1 MSNYKALSLVLI
13 AATALGG
20 CGASDLAK
28 REIDRTSAAAYA
40 ANNDSRQPLP
50 ASDVSVVKVKDNVY
64 IGARVQAI
72 DYGDPLPRQFET
84 ENGVTIARARPMRL
98 TEIASLLTQIT
109 RIPTVI
115 STDDGGSPI
124 PGTLANG
131 VGSSGAVGGGARPI
145 NVGVPQQ
152 AASSVVANA
161 PSDIQSAINQLSNAP
176 GSTVAAGNS
185 FTYLDSSSPLEMK
198 ITYTGRLSGLLD
210 LVGSHFNV
218 GWKHTNGR
226 IVFSRVITRTF
237 DLPTLGASQELE
249 FNLHGGS
256 SSGSASGGS
265 SAGGS
270 GSQTTSQIDQKA
282 AVKAAFDPWKS
293 IDNSLKQIIG
303 NAGRYDVSP
312 STGTITVTASPAV
325 MQRVGDYVETMRALL
340 SKQVAM
346 SVQVLNVSL
355 SSEDKFDNNVSV
367 LFRGSKLGGAVGNG
381 GTVTSSDPLSAVTSQ
396 LGPSAPGMGWAILS
410 GKFAGSNAV
419 VDALSQNGRVSVVTT
434 ASLTTV
440 NGAPVPLQVV
450 NRRGYLAQITVQQA
464 ATTTTAG
471 TTGVFEQLT
480 PGEVTTGFNMQLLPR
495 ILKDGN
501 LSLGYSISVSELVG
515 AQNGFDVFS
524 SGGNQIQLPNVNMRN
539 FVQQSIVPNGS
550 TLVLAGFE
558 QVRATENKTGMLNPD
573 FFQLGGGRDAKN
585 AREVI
590 VILITPTLLDVNG
603 VTSRSRGA
611 ESPRLQE
618 AVR

>member
-1 MSNYKALSLVLI
+1 MSSYKALSLVLA
-13 AATALGG
+13 AATALAG
-20 CGASDLAK
+20 CSASDLAK
-28 REIDRTSAAAYA
+28 REIDRTSAAAFA
-40 ANNDSRQPLP
+40 ANNDSRQPIP
-50 ASDVSVVKVKDNVY
+50 ASDVSVIKVKDSVY
-64 IGARVQAI
+64 VGARVQPI

-84 ENGVTIARARPMRL
+84 ETGVTIARARPMRL
-98 TEIASLLTQIT
+98 TEISSLLTQIT
-109 RIPTVI
+109 RIPVVI
-115 STDDGGSPI
+115 STDDGGTPI
-124 PGTLANG
+124 PGTVATG
-131 VGSSGAVGGGARPI
+131 VGATGGAAGGARPI

-152 AASSVVANA
+152 TSQNVVANA
-161 PSDIQSAINQLSNAP
+161 PSDIQSAINQLSGGP
-176 GSTVAAGNS
+176 GSTVATASS
-185 FTYLDSSSPLEMK
+185 FTYYDSSSPLEMK
-198 ITYTGRLSGLLD
+198 LTYTGRLSGLLD

-218 GWKHTNGR
+218 GWKHVNGR

-237 DLPTLGASQELE
+237 DLPTLGATQDLE

-256 SSGSASGGS
+256 SSGSTTGGGSGGGGS
-265 SAGGS
+265 S
-270 GSQTTSQIDQKA
+270 TTSQLDQKA
-282 AVKAAFDPWKS
+282 AIKASFDPWKS

-312 STGTITVTASPAV
+312 ATGTITVTASPAV
-325 MQRVGDYVETMRALL
+325 IQRVGDYIETMRALL

-346 SVQVLNVSL
+346 SVQVLNVTLDSQ
-355 SSEDKFDNNVSV
+355 DKFDNNVSV
-367 LFRGSKLGGAVGNG
+367 LFRGTKLGAAVGNG
-381 GTVTSSDPLSAVTSQ
+381 GKVASDPLTSVTDK
-396 LGPSAPGMGWAILS
+396 LGASAPGMGWAILS

-419 VDALSQNGRVSVVTT
+419 IDALSQNGRVSVVTT

-464 ATTTTAG
+464 ATSTTSG
-471 TTGVFEQLT
+471 SSGVFEQLT
-480 PGEVTTGFNMQLLPR
+480 PGEVTTGFNMQLMPR

-501 LSLGYSISVSELVG
+501 LVLQYGINVSELVG

-539 FVQQSIVPNGS
+539 FVQQSIIPNGS

-558 QVRATENKTGMLNPD
+558 QVRATENKSGMFNPD
-573 FFQLGGGRDAKN
+573 FFQLGGGRDARN
-585 AREVI
+585 TREVI

-611 ESPRLQE
+611 EAPRLQE

>member
-1 MSNYKALSLVLI
+1 MSSYKSLSLVLA
-13 AATALGG
+13 AATALAG
-20 CGASDLAK
+20 CSASDLAR
-28 REIDRTSAAAYA
+28 REIDRTQAAAYA
-40 ANNDSRQPLP
+40 ANNDSRQPIP

-64 IGARVQAI
+64 VGARVQAI

-84 ENGVTIARARPMRL
+84 DTGVTIARARPMRL
-98 TEIASLLTQIT
+98 TEIASLLTQVT
-109 RIPTVI
+109 RIPVVI
-115 STDDGGSPI
+115 STDDGGAPI
-124 PGTLANG
+124 PGTVASG
-131 VGSSGAVGGGARPI
+131 VGGAAAGGSRPV

-152 AASSVVANA
+152 AASVVAGA
-161 PSDIQSAINQLSNAP
+161 PSDIQSAINQLSGSS
-176 GSTVAAGNS
+176 GSTVATANS
-185 FTYLDSSSPLEMK
+185 FTYFDSSSPLEMK
-198 ITYTGRLSGLLD
+198 LTYTGRLSGLLD

-218 GWKHTNGR
+218 GWKHNNGR

-237 DLPTLGASQELE
+237 DLPSLGATQDLE

-265 SAGGS
+265 GS
-270 GSQTTSQIDQKA
+270 GSGSSTTSQLDQKA
-282 AVKAAFDPWKS
+282 AIKASFDPWKS

-312 STGTITVTASPAV
+312 ATGTITVTASPAV
-325 MQRVGDYVETMRALL
+325 IQRVAEYVETMRALL

-346 SVQVLNVSL
+346 SVQVLNVTL
-355 SSEDKFDNNVSV
+355 KSEDKFDNNVSL
-367 LFRGSKLGGAVGNG
+367 LFRGTKLGSAVGNG
-381 GTVTSSDPLSAVTSQ
+381 GTVAQTDPLSAVTST
-396 LGPSAPGMGWAILS
+396 LGSSAPGLGWAILS

-419 VDALSQNGRVSVVTT
+419 IDALSQNGRVSVVTT

-464 ATTTTAG
+464 ATTTTSG
-471 TTGVFEQLT
+471 STGVFEQLT

-501 LSLGYSISVSELVG
+501 LVLQYGINVSELVG

-558 QVRATENKTGMLNPD
+558 QVRATETKTGMFTPD
-573 FFQLGGGRDAKN
+573 FLQLGGGRDSQN
-585 AREVI
+585 NREVI
-590 VILITPTLLDVNG
+590 VILITPTLLDVNA
-603 VTSRSRGA
+603 VTTRTRGSEA
-611 ESPRLQE
+611 PRLQE
-618 AVR
+618 VVR

>member
-1 MSNYKALSLVLI
+1 MSSYKALSLVLA
-13 AATALGG
+13 AATALAG
-20 CGASDLAK
+20 CSASDLAK
-28 REIDRTSAAAYA
+28 RELDRTSAAAFA
-40 ANNDSRQPLP
+40 ANNDSRQPIP
-50 ASDVSVVKVKDNVY
+50 ASDVSVIKVKDSVY
-64 IGARVQAI
+64 VGARVQPI

-84 ENGVTIARARPMRL
+84 ETGVTIARARPMRL
-98 TEIASLLTQIT
+98 TEISSLLTQIT
-109 RIPTVI
+109 RIPVVI
-115 STDDGGSPI
+115 STDDGGTPI
-124 PGTLANG
+124 PGTVATG
-131 VGSSGAVGGGARPI
+131 IGAAGGAAGGARPV

-152 AASSVVANA
+152 TAQNVVANA
-161 PSDIQSAINQLSNAP
+161 PSDIQSAINQLSGAP
-176 GSTVAAGNS
+176 GSTVASANS
-185 FTYLDSSSPLEMK
+185 FTYFDSSSPLEMK

-218 GWKHTNGR
+218 GWKHINGR

-237 DLPTLGASQELE
+237 DLPTLGATQDLE

-256 SSGSASGGS
+256 SSGSTTGGGS
-265 SAGGS
+265 SGGGS
-270 GSQTTSQIDQKA
+270 STTSQLDQKA
-282 AVKAAFDPWKS
+282 AIKAAFDPWKS

-312 STGTITVTASPAV
+312 ATGTITVTASPAV
-325 MQRVGDYVETMRALL
+325 IQRVGEYVETMRALL

-346 SVQVLNVSL
+346 SVQVLNVTL
-355 SSEDKFDNNVSV
+355 NSEDKFDNNVNV
-367 LFRGSKLGGAVGNG
+367 LFRGTKLGSAVGNG
-381 GTVTSSDPLSAVTSQ
+381 GTVAADPLTSVTDK
-396 LGPSAPGMGWAILS
+396 LGAATPGLGWAILS

-419 VDALSQNGRVSVVTT
+419 IDALSQNGRVSVVTT

-464 ATTTTAG
+464 ATSTTSG
-471 TTGVFEQLT
+471 SSGVFEQLT
-480 PGEVTTGFNMQLLPR
+480 PGEVTTGFNMQLMPR

-501 LSLGYSISVSELVG
+501 LVLQYGINVSELVG
-515 AQNGFDVFS
+515 SQNGFDVFS

-539 FVQQSIVPNGS
+539 FVQQSIIPNGS

-558 QVRATENKTGMLNPD
+558 QVRATETKTGMFNPD
-573 FFQLGGGRDAKN
+573 FFQLGGGRDARN
-585 AREVI
+585 TREVI
-590 VILITPTLLDVNG
+590 VILITPTLLDVNA

-611 ESPRLQE
+611 EAPRLQE

>member
-1 MSNYKALSLVLI
+1 MSSYKALSLVLA
-13 AATALGG
+13 AATALAG
-20 CGASDLAK
+20 CSASDLAK
-28 REIDRTSAAAYA
+28 RELDRTSAAAFA
-40 ANNDSRQPLP
+40 ANNDSRQPIP
-50 ASDVSVVKVKDNVY
+50 ASDVSVIKVKDSVY
-64 IGARVQAI
+64 VGARVQPI

-84 ENGVTIARARPMRL
+84 ETGVTIARARPMRL
-98 TEIASLLTQIT
+98 TEISSLLTQIT
-109 RIPTVI
+109 RIPVVI
-115 STDDGGSPI
+115 STDDGGAPI
-124 PGTLANG
+124 PGTVATG
-131 VGSSGAVGGGARPI
+131 IGGAGGAAGGARPI

-152 AASSVVANA
+152 TAQGVVANA
-161 PSDIQSAINQLSNAP
+161 PSDIQSAINQLSGAP
-176 GSTVAAGNS
+176 GSTVASANS
-185 FTYLDSSSPLEMK
+185 FTYIDSSSPLEMK
-198 ITYTGRLSGLLD
+198 VTYTGRLSGLLD

-218 GWKHTNGR
+218 GWKHINGR

-237 DLPTLGASQELE
+237 DLPTLGATQDLE

-256 SSGSASGGS
+256 SSGSTTGGGS
-265 SAGGS
+265 SGGGS
-270 GSQTTSQIDQKA
+270 STTSQLDQKA
-282 AVKAAFDPWKS
+282 AIKASFDPWKS

-312 STGTITVTASPAV
+312 ATGTITVTASPAV
-325 MQRVGDYVETMRALL
+325 IQRVGDYVETMRALL

-346 SVQVLNVSL
+346 SVQVLNVTLDSQ
-355 SSEDKFDNNVSV
+355 DKFDNNVSV
-367 LFRGSKLGGAVGNG
+367 LFRGTKLGAAVGTG
-381 GTVTSSDPLSAVTSQ
+381 GKVAADPLTSVTDK
-396 LGPSAPGMGWAILS
+396 LGATAPGMGWAILS

-419 VDALSQNGRVSVVTT
+419 IDALSQNGRVSVVTT

-464 ATTTTAG
+464 ATSTTSG
-471 TTGVFEQLT
+471 SSGVFEQLT

-501 LSLGYSISVSELVG
+501 LVLQYGINVSELVG
-515 AQNGFDVFS
+515 SQNGFDVFS

-539 FVQQSIVPNGS
+539 FVQQSIIPNGS

-558 QVRATENKTGMLNPD
+558 QVRATETKTGMFNPD
-573 FFQLGGGRDAKN
+573 FFQLGGGRDARN
-585 AREVI
+585 TREVI
-590 VILITPTLLDVNG
+590 VILITPTLLDVNA

-611 ESPRLQE
+611 EAPRLQE

>member
-1 MSNYKALSLVLI
+1 MSNFKALSLVLV

-20 CGASDLAK
+20 CGATDLAK
-28 REIDRTSAAAYA
+28 REIDRTSAAAFA
-40 ANNDSRQPLP
+40 ANNDSRQPIP

-64 IGARVQAI
+64 VGARVQAI

-84 ENGVTIARARPMRL
+84 DTGVTIARARPMRL
-98 TEIASLLTQIT
+98 TEVASLLTQIT
-109 RIPTVI
+109 RIPVVI
-115 STDDGGSPI
+115 STDDGGAPI
-124 PGTLANG
+124 PGTIANG
-131 VGSSGAVGGGARPI
+131 VGAAGGAGGARAV

-152 AASSVVANA
+152 TASSVVANA
-161 PSDIQSAINQLSNAP
+161 PSDIQSAINQLSGTS

-185 FTYLDSSSPLEMK
+185 FTYFDSSSPLEMK
-198 ITYTGRLSGLLD
+198 VTYTGRLSGLLD

-237 DLPTLGASQELE
+237 DLPTLGATQDLE

-256 SSGSASGGS
+256 SSGSASGGGA
-265 SAGGS
+265 AGGS
-270 GSQTTSQIDQKA
+270 GSSTTSQLDQKA
-282 AVKAAFDPWKS
+282 AIKASFDPWKS

-312 STGTITVTASPAV
+312 ATGTITVTASPAV
-325 MQRVGDYVETMRALL
+325 IQRVGDYVETMRALL

-346 SVQVLNVSL
+346 SVQVLNVTL
-355 SSEDKFDNNVSV
+355 SSEDKFDNNITT
-367 LFRGSKLGGAVGNG
+367 LFRGSKVGAVAGNQSSVPADPLNGVIGQLGGA
-381 GTVTSSDPLSAVTSQ
+381 S
-396 LGPSAPGMGWAILS
+396 PGLGWAILS
-410 GKFAGSNAV
+410 GKFAGSSAV

-464 ATTTTAG
+464 ATTTTSG

-501 LSLGYSISVSELVG
+501 LVLQYGINVSELVG

-573 FFQLGGGRDAKN
+573 FFQLGGGRDSKN
-585 AREVI
+585 NREVI
-590 VILITPTLLDVNG
+590 VILITPTLLDVNA